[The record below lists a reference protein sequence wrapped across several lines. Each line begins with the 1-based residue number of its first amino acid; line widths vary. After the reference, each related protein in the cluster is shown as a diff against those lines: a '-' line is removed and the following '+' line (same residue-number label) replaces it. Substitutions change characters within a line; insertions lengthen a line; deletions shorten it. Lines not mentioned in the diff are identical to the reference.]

1 MKLAEEV
8 QISPVIK
15 QTEFK
20 IIKDESLLE
29 LPEYIDRP
37 EYVQR
42 KSAGYGLMAL
52 GWMLWMW
59 LFLPVL
65 TLLFW
70 WFEGNVVYAHIT
82 SQTEPMTSISIM
94 KLITTIGLFI
104 CGLFLWASYN
114 WVRFDGED
122 RRKAPE
128 NASDKDLAH
137 SFDVKANDIV
147 SMRQSK
153 NITLHYSEE
162 GQLERYHINS

>member
-1 MKLAEEV
+1 MKPV
-8 QISPVIK
+8 NDTQTSPVK

-20 IIKDESLLE
+20 IIKDESLLK

-42 KSAGYGLMAL
+42 KSAGYGLMAV

-70 WFEGNVVYAHIT
+70 WFEGHVVYAQIT
-82 SQTEPMTSISIM
+82 RQTEPMTSISIM
-94 KLITTIGLFI
+94 KLLATIGLFI

-114 WVRFDGED
+114 WVRFHGKD

-128 NASDKDLAH
+128 NANDKDLAR

-153 NITLHYSEE
+153 NITLHYSDE
-162 GQLERYHINS
+162 GQLEYYYINS

>member
-70 WFEGNVVYAHIT
+70 WFEGNVVYAQIT
-82 SQTEPMTSISIM
+82 RQTEPMTSISIM
-94 KLITTIGLFI
+94 GGVLKSML
-104 CGLFLWASYN
+104 
-114 WVRFDGED
+114 
-122 RRKAPE
+122 
-128 NASDKDLAH
+128 ASDIAII
-137 SFDVKANDIV
+137 DI
-147 SMRQSK
+147 
-153 NITLHYSEE
+153 EE
-162 GQLERYHINS
+162 YQIKHLKVVIKLL